1 MGTNSAELC
10 AQVIDNCYQVLSILY
25 LAMAQ
30 AVDCLGIQDQ
40 LAPATKAQYDAIRA
54 ITPTIV
60 EDTPFYEDLAR
71 IEQALRKFEI

>member
-30 AVDCLGIQDQ
+30 AVDCLGIADQ

-54 ITPTIV
+54 ITPTIMD
-60 EDTPFYEDLAR
+60 DTPFYEDLAR
-71 IEQALRKFEI
+71 IEQALRKI

>member
-10 AQVIDNCYQVLSILY
+10 TQVIDNCYQVLSILF

-30 AVDCLGIQDQ
+30 AVDCLAIADQ
-40 LAPATKAQYDAIRA
+40 LAPATRAQYEAIRA

-60 EDTPFYEDLAR
+60 EDTPFYEDLVK
-71 IEQALRKFEI
+71 IEKYLRDE

>member
-10 AQVIDNCYQVLSILY
+10 RQVIDNCYQVLSILY

-30 AVDCLGIQDQ
+30 AVDCLGIADQ

-54 ITPTIV
+54 ITPTIT
-60 EDTPFYEDLAR
+60 EDTPFYEDLAN
-71 IEQALRKFEI
+71 IEQYLRKL